1 MARLITEKR
10 LVVVDTSTEDAGNF
24 AAGDAVIDSTN
35 GKISVSNG
43 TAWTDLPLGGGSV
56 AYADLPTD
64 EDLSNGATANTVP
77 SSSATK
83 SYVDANAN
91 IIWDGDVDL
100 DGATI
105 DTALNGIYNIVR
117 NVTINTDP
125 MVANGTHVQVFNY
138 TNSAWTIMEATSGNG
153 IYDVSAG
160 TSDSGIELL
169 PGQKVD
175 IVYAARGN
183 GSESPILAFLSSI

>member
-64 EDLSNGATANTVP
+64 EDLSNGAAANTVP

-91 IIWDGDVDL
+91 IIWTGIVDL
-100 DGATI
+100 DGVII
-105 DTALNGIYNIVR
+105 DTELNGVYNIVR
-117 NVTINTDP
+117 DVGINTDS
-125 MVANGTHVQVFNY
+125 MVSNGTHVQVFNY
-138 TNSAWTIMEATSGNG
+138 TTDAWSIIEDTSSNL
-153 IYDVSAG
+153 IYDVAAG
-160 TSDSGIELL
+160 TSGAAIELL